1 MYIKKIAP
9 RAQIYDTHPHKLDNQ
24 HNPGGKPS

>member
-24 HNPGGKPS
+24 HNPGGQT